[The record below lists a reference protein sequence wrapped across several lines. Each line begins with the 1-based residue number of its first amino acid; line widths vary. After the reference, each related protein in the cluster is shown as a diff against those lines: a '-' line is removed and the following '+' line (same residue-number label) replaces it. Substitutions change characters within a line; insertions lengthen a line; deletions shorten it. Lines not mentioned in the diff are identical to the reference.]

1 MTDLIHLVLYRSR
14 ETKRNMGRI
23 KAIPLK
29 SVKSY
34 TIIWD
39 FDGTILP
46 SDPYDSEQT
55 LLLYKM
61 KVSRGKIS
69 FFKQILARAV
79 IYADMKEWLGESF
92 KKYYI
97 HILKGTRSEAF
108 DSVAECLAQKISK
121 TDRQTFLKLK
131 GDGHHMM
138 ILSCGTLDLI
148 ERVLKLAGLYDCF
161 DLISGNRFRL
171 LNDRITGM
179 DLHILNPKDKLKMTG
194 ARGISPE
201 HSIVIGDGY
210 TDLPLLN
217 WAEMSIVIDRSG
229 EKKKKYIKRDYHF
242 VSSIPELVDMIQA
255 FHPN

>member
-1 MTDLIHLVLYRSR
+1 
-14 ETKRNMGRI
+14 MGRM
-23 KAIPLK
+23 KSIPYK
-29 SVKSY
+29 SVKPY

-55 LLLYKM
+55 LLQYRM
-61 KVSRGKIS
+61 KIS
-69 FFKQILARAV
+69 RRKISLFKQILARVV

-97 HILKGTRSEAF
+97 YILKGMRTEVLDR
-108 DSVAECLAQKISK
+108 VAECLAKKISNV
-121 TDRQTFLKLK
+121 DRQTFLKLK
-131 GDGHHMM
+131 GDGHHMV

-148 ERVLKLAGLYDCF
+148 ERVLRLAELYDCF
-161 DLISGNRFRL
+161 DLISSNRFRL

-179 DLHILNPKDKLKMTG
+179 DFHILNPKNKLKIAG
-194 ARGISPE
+194 DRGISSE

-217 WAEMSIVIDRSG
+217 WAKMSIVIDRSG